1 MNTADLAKLPAKD
14 IERLA
19 RNVQPGAWSVETEKP
34 LSTLLGSCVA
44 VCLFDPALKIGGI
57 NHFMLPEMGRSKYGD
72 VDSMLSGNFAMEAL
86 LNALLAKGARKARLQ
101 AKAFGGGTIIDT
113 DSNSPNIGMR
123 NASFAKEWLL
133 REGIPLLS
141 SDFLGP
147 WSRKIIFLPFNGEAF
162 CKRLVTNMATASV
175 IAREERTYAETLLQK
190 PKTVDK
196 KIELF

>member
-19 RNVQPGAWSVETEKP
+19 RNVQPGAWSVESEKP

-44 VCLFDPALKIGGI
+44 VCLFDPALKIGGM

-72 VDSMLSGNFAMEAL
+72 VDSLLSGNFAMEAL
-86 LNALLAKGARKARLQ
+86 LNALIGRGARKARLQ
-101 AKAFGGGTIIDT
+101 AKAFGGGTIIDS
-113 DSNSPNIGMR
+113 DASAPNIGMR
-123 NASFAKEWLL
+123 NASFAKEWLQ

-175 IAREERTYAETLLQK
+175 IAREERSYAETLLQK
-190 PKTVDK
+190 PKAVDK

>member
-1 MNTADLAKLPAKD
+1 MNTADLAKLPAKE

-19 RNVQPGAWSVETEKP
+19 RNVQPGAWSVESEKP

-72 VDSMLSGNFAMEAL
+72 VDSLLSGNFAMEAL
-86 LNALLAKGARKARLQ
+86 LNALIGRGARKARLQ
-101 AKAFGGGTIIDT
+101 AKAFGGGTIIDS
-113 DSNSPNIGMR
+113 DASAPNIGMR
-123 NASFAKEWLL
+123 NASFAKEWLQ

-175 IAREERTYAETLLQK
+175 IAREERSYAETLLQK
-190 PKTVDK
+190 PKAVDK

>member
-1 MNTADLAKLPAKD
+1 MNTADLAKLPAKE

-19 RNVQPGAWSVETEKP
+19 RNVQPGAWSVESEKP

-72 VDSMLSGNFAMEAL
+72 VDSLLSGNFAMEAL
-86 LNALLAKGARKARLQ
+86 LNAPLGRGARKPRLQ
-101 AKAFGGGTIIDT
+101 AKAFGGGTIIDS
-113 DSNSPNIGMR
+113 DASAPNIGMR
-123 NASFAKEWLL
+123 NASFAKEWLQ

>member
-1 MNTADLAKLPAKD
+1 MNTTDVVKLQAKE

-19 RNVQPGAWSVETEKP
+19 RNVQPGAWSVESEKP

-72 VDSMLSGNFAMEAL
+72 VDSLLSGNFAMEAL
-86 LNALLAKGARKARLQ
+86 LNALTGRGARKARLQ
-101 AKAFGGGTIIDT
+101 AKAFGGGTIIDS
-113 DSNSPNIGMR
+113 DASAPNIGMR
-123 NASFAKEWLL
+123 NASFAKEWLQ

-175 IAREERTYAETLLQK
+175 IAREERSYAETLLQK
-190 PKTVDK
+190 PKAVDK